1 MDRKTTYHA
10 RSGGEPERRRF
21 RPPQD
26 HEDSWSCACRKL
38 VLCVPEAVASPPE
51 APSTNPRART
61 FRHVSPRAAL
71 KQIEKIE
78 AKTMKLL
85 GNHRMWYLALYYDSR
100 AESQLDWIER
110 QIDEN
115 LAHARALV
123 FDVCCRRMARFV
135 AVVKIQRTT
144 LKRLYVPTTGQIP
157 KISRALMDEG
167 FVGTGEFL
175 GVGSGDSDGE

>member
-1 MDRKTTYHA
+1 MFKGLVRAPQREAYDALKRKVDEYA
-10 RSGGEPERRRF
+10 R
-21 RPPQD
+21 
-26 HEDSWSCACRKL
+26 
-38 VLCVPEAVASPPE
+38 
-51 APSTNPRART
+51 NPRART
-61 FRHVSPRAAL
+61 FRHVSPRATL

-85 GNHRMWYLALYYDSR
+85 ENHRRWYLALYYDPR

-123 FDVCCRRMARFV
+123 FDICCRRMARFV
-135 AVVKIQRTT
+135 AVVRIQRTA
-144 LKRLYVPTTGQIP
+144 LKSLYLPTPGQIP

-175 GVGSGDSDGE
+175 SVGSGDSDGE